1 MKDTAIIDEYPVWG
15 ISSDN
20 VLPDELQD
28 GYKANV
34 ESFDEFGSG
43 ICAAKAEM
51 VALDQPV
58 IAALAPQEEDS

>member
-43 ICAAKAEM
+43 ICAAKARWS
-51 VALDQPV
+51 L
-58 IAALAPQEEDS
+58 